1 MWQPPKAVS
10 LVAGSGEGSTEINA
24 FDRALQTA
32 GIANINF
39 LRVTSILP
47 PRTRVIELPPYPP
60 GLLVPAVYA
69 RIAGTRRGERISA
82 AIGIGIS
89 RESYGVIMEHVAN
102 TPRGEAEAA
111 VRSMV
116 EEGFRIRGL
125 RLDEVIVAGAEHTVE
140 RAGCAVAVALFW
152 PAPAGLA

>member
-1 MWQPPKAVS
+1 M
-10 LVAGSGEGSTEINA
+10 
-24 FDRALQTA
+24 
-32 GIANINF
+32 
-39 LRVTSILP
+39 
-47 PRTRVIELPPYPP
+47 IELPPYPP

-82 AIGIGIS
+82 AIGIGVS
-89 RESYGVIMEHVAN
+89 RESYGVIMEHVAH
-102 TPRGEAEAA
+102 TPRGETEAA

-152 PAPAGLA
+152 PAPTGLA